1 MNRYPHQ
8 FGPIEYINNDPYQIV
23 ARYNITDVLDAQ
35 GIKEWL
41 GCDTVFKSNRQNLFI
56 FCNKIDDAEIINLI

>member
-8 FGPIEYINNDPYQIV
+8 CGPIEYINGEAYQIV
-23 ARYNITDVLDAQ
+23 ARYPITEVKDAQ

-41 GCDTVFKSNRQNLFI
+41 DCDTVFKSNRQNIFI
-56 FCNKIDDAEIINLI
+56 FCNQIQEVSWEQI